1 MPGLAIFGSSVLRR
15 NMLGNATRR
24 RIAIGQGLITNIKSG
39 FISFKGI
46 ITKSAST
53 VFGLNISRN
62 L

>member
-15 NMLGNATRR
+15 NMLGNGTRR
-24 RIAIGQGLITNIKSG
+24 YKAISTGLITNIKSG

-46 ITKSAST
+46 ITQSAAT
-53 VFGLNISRN
+53 VFGLNNSRN